1 MFKLEM
7 FNLMNLVNQTET
19 RDFLVF
25 DCADLIDKI
34 NRLIDNNLD
43 EYSFCEMILSIWLKE
58 LKMIKD
64 IINELN
70 KSNSS
75 NYKLDLLKKYQ
86 VDSVFKKLLE
96 LTYNRNKYNFNISKN
111 YIVQNS
117 KFLNVHGNKNIED
130 VLTEIETL
138 GSSGIRGNKTHE
150 FVDELL
156 KNLDSENKEI
166 LLNVLGRDLK
176 IGLNIKNIN
185 KVFKNLI
192 PKPNYMRCAVLSEK
206 TLKKIKFPA
215 FIQLKMDGTY
225 REIHVADGQVTGK
238 TRSGEEYFNPVLFK
252 EMMNF
257 PNGYYT
263 GELTIDGESRFTG
276 NGLINS
282 LNPPYEKINFTVW
295 DYLTDDDY
303 LEKTKRPYELRFN
316 TLKDILENH
325 SERVK
330 LVPNYEVNS
339 IDEALKHVSDW
350 MEQGLEGG
358 VLKDK
363 QNCFKNGTSGTQLK
377 IKLKVDAEMRITGF
391 TEGTVGTKREGK
403 IGAIQFSNDEGTVKG
418 QCSGFSDAEL
428 DEFTKNKDNLIGKII
443 SVEFNDIVKSENNDY
458 YALSHP
464 RFIEIRNDKEES
476 DTLEK
481 VIQLRDMAKRL
492 I

>member
-1 MFKLEM
+1 ML
-7 FNLMNLVNQTET
+7 
-19 RDFLVF
+19 
-25 DCADLIDKI
+25 
-34 NRLIDNNLD
+34 
-43 EYSFCEMILSIWLKE
+43 
-58 LKMIKD
+58 KD
-64 IINELN
+64 ILNELN
-70 KSNSS
+70 ESNSS
-75 NYKLDLLKKYQ
+75 NYKLDILKKYK
-86 VDSVFKKLLE
+86 DNSELKKLLE
-96 LTYNRNKYNFNISKN
+96 LTYNRNKYNFNVSKN
-111 YIVQNS
+111 CIIKDNPSILESNGS
-117 KFLNVHGNKNIED
+117 K
-130 VLTEIETL
+130 T
-138 GSSGIRGNKTHE
+138 
-150 FVDELL
+150 VDELL
-156 KNLDSENKEI
+156 SALEILGEGTIRGNEAHQFVCNHLKCLDNDNKEI
-166 LLNVLGRDLK
+166 FLNVLGRDLK
-176 IGLNIKNIN
+176 IGLNVKSIN

-206 TLKKIKFPA
+206 TLKKINFPA

-252 EMMNF
+252 EMENF

-282 LNPPYEKINFTVW
+282 LNPPYEKITFTVW

-303 LEKTKRPYELRFN
+303 LEKTKTPYYSRFES
-316 TLKDILENH
+316 LSDIIEKHKSN
-325 SERVK
+325 RVK
-330 LVPNYEVNS
+330 LVPNHEVNS
-339 IDEALKHVSDW
+339 IDDALKYVSDW

-363 QNCFKNGTSGTQLK
+363 NNVFKNGTSGTQLK

-391 TEGTVGTKREGK
+391 TDGTIGTKREGK
-403 IGAIQFSNDEGTVKG
+403 IGAIQFSNDEGTIKG
-418 QCSGFSDAEL
+418 QCSGFSDEEL
-428 DEFTKNKDNLIGKII
+428 DLFTKNKDNLIGKII

-464 RFIEIRNDKEES
+464 RFIEIRNDKDET

-492 I
+492 

>member
-1 MFKLEM
+1 ML
-7 FNLMNLVNQTET
+7 
-19 RDFLVF
+19 
-25 DCADLIDKI
+25 
-34 NRLIDNNLD
+34 
-43 EYSFCEMILSIWLKE
+43 
-58 LKMIKD
+58 KD
-64 IINELN
+64 ILNELN
-70 KSNSS
+70 ESNSS
-75 NYKLDLLKKYQ
+75 NYKLDVLKKYKGN
-86 VDSVFKKLLE
+86 SELEKLLE

-111 YIVQNS
+111 CILQNS
-117 KFLNVHGNKNIED
+117 KFLNTLGNKIIDE
-130 VLTEIETL
+130 VLTDIETL
-138 GSSGIRGNKTHE
+138 GSGSIRGNKAHE
-150 FVDELL
+150 FVDDLL
-156 KNLDSENKEI
+156 KTLDKENKEI
-166 LLNVLGRDLK
+166 LLNLLGRDLK
-176 IGLNIKNIN
+176 IGLNIKSIN

-206 TLKKIKFPA
+206 TLKKINFPA

-263 GELTIDGESRFTG
+263 GELTIEGESRFTG

-282 LNPPYEKINFTVW
+282 LNPPYEKITYTVW

-303 LEKTKRPYELRFN
+303 LEKTKTPYYSRFES
-316 TLKDILENH
+316 LSDIIEKHKSN
-325 SERVK
+325 RVK
-330 LVPNYEVNS
+330 LVPNHEVNS
-339 IDEALKHVSDW
+339 IDEALKYVSDW

-363 QNCFKNGTSGTQLK
+363 HNCFKNGTSGTQLK

-391 TEGTVGTKREGK
+391 TDGTVGTKREGK
-403 IGAIQFSNDEGTVKG
+403 IGAIQFSNDEGTIKG

-428 DEFTKNKDNLIGKII
+428 DLFTKNKDNLIGRII
-443 SVEFNDIVKSENNDY
+443 SVEFNDLVKAENNDY

-464 RFIEIRNDKEES
+464 RFIEIRNDKDET

-481 VIQLRDMAKRL
+481 VIQLRDMAKGL
-492 I
+492 K

>member
-1 MFKLEM
+1 ML
-7 FNLMNLVNQTET
+7 
-19 RDFLVF
+19 
-25 DCADLIDKI
+25 
-34 NRLIDNNLD
+34 
-43 EYSFCEMILSIWLKE
+43 
-58 LKMIKD
+58 KD
-64 IINELN
+64 ILNELN
-70 KSNSS
+70 ESNSS
-75 NYKLDLLKKYQ
+75 NYKLDVLKKYKGN
-86 VDSVFKKLLE
+86 SELEKLLE
-96 LTYNRNKYNFNISKN
+96 LTYNRNKYNFNVSKN
-111 YIVQNS
+111 CIIKDNPSILESNGS
-117 KFLNVHGNKNIED
+117 K
-130 VLTEIETL
+130 T
-138 GSSGIRGNKTHE
+138 
-150 FVDELL
+150 VDELL
-156 KNLDSENKEI
+156 SALEILGGGTIRGNEAHQFVCNHLKCLDNDNKEI
-166 LLNVLGRDLK
+166 FLNVLGRDLK
-176 IGLNIKNIN
+176 IGLNVKSIN

-252 EMMNF
+252 EMENF

-282 LNPPYEKINFTVW
+282 LNPPYEKITFTVW

-303 LEKTKRPYELRFN
+303 LEKTKTKYELRFN
-316 TLKDILENH
+316 TLKDIIENR

-330 LVPNYEVNS
+330 LVPNHEVNS
-339 IDEALKHVSDW
+339 IDEALKYVSDW

-363 QNCFKNGTSGTQLK
+363 NNVFKNGTSGTQLK

-391 TEGTVGTKREGK
+391 TDGTIGTKREGK
-403 IGAIQFSNDEGTVKG
+403 IGAIQFSNDEGTIKG
-418 QCSGFSDAEL
+418 QCSGFSDEEL
-428 DEFTKNKDNLIGKII
+428 DLFTKNKDNLIGRII

-464 RFIEIRNDKEES
+464 RFIEIRNDKDET
-476 DTLEK
+476 DTLDK
-481 VIQLRDMAKRL
+481 VIQLRDMAKSL
-492 I
+492 

>member
-1 MFKLEM
+1 ML
-7 FNLMNLVNQTET
+7 
-19 RDFLVF
+19 
-25 DCADLIDKI
+25 
-34 NRLIDNNLD
+34 
-43 EYSFCEMILSIWLKE
+43 
-58 LKMIKD
+58 KD
-64 IINELN
+64 ILNELN
-70 KSNSS
+70 ESNSS
-75 NYKLDLLKKYQ
+75 NYKLDILKKYK
-86 VDSVFKKLLE
+86 DNSELKKLLE
-96 LTYNRNKYNFNISKN
+96 LTYNRNKYNFNVSKN
-111 YIVQNS
+111 CIIKDNPSILESNGS
-117 KFLNVHGNKNIED
+117 K
-130 VLTEIETL
+130 T
-138 GSSGIRGNKTHE
+138 
-150 FVDELL
+150 VDELL
-156 KNLDSENKEI
+156 SALEILGGGTIRGNEAHQFVCNHLKCLDNDNKEI
-166 LLNVLGRDLK
+166 FLNVLGRDLK
-176 IGLNIKNIN
+176 IGLNVKSIN

-206 TLKKIKFPA
+206 TLKKINFPA

-282 LNPPYEKINFTVW
+282 LNPPYEKITFTVW

-303 LEKTKRPYELRFN
+303 LEKTKTPYYSRFES
-316 TLKDILENH
+316 LSDIIEKRK

-339 IDEALKHVSDW
+339 IDEALKYVSDW

-363 QNCFKNGTSGTQLK
+363 NNVFKNGTSGTQLK

-391 TEGTVGTKREGK
+391 TDGTIGTKREGK
-403 IGAIQFSNDEGTVKG
+403 IGAIQFSNDEGTIKG
-418 QCSGFSDAEL
+418 QCSGFSDEEL
-428 DEFTKNKDNLIGKII
+428 DLFTKNKDNLIGKII

-464 RFIEIRNDKEES
+464 AFIEIRNDKDET

-481 VIQLRDMAKRL
+481 VIQLRDMAKGL
-492 I
+492 K

>member
-1 MFKLEM
+1 
-7 FNLMNLVNQTET
+7 
-19 RDFLVF
+19 
-25 DCADLIDKI
+25 
-34 NRLIDNNLD
+34 
-43 EYSFCEMILSIWLKE
+43 
-58 LKMIKD
+58 MIKD

-70 KSNSS
+70 VSNSS
-75 NYKLDLLKKYQ
+75 NYKLDVLKKYKD
-86 VDSVFKKLLE
+86 DSDFKKILE

-111 YIVQNS
+111 CILQNS
-117 KFLNVHGNKNIED
+117 QFLNTSGNKIIDE

-138 GSSGIRGNKTHE
+138 GSGSIRGNKAHE
-150 FVDELL
+150 FVDDLL
-156 KNLDSENKEI
+156 KTLDKENKEI
-166 LLNVLGRDLK
+166 LLNLLGRDLK
-176 IGLNIKNIN
+176 IGLNIKSIN

-263 GELTIDGESRFTG
+263 GELTIEGESRFTG

-282 LNPPYEKINFTVW
+282 LNPPYEKITFTVW

-303 LEKTKRPYELRFN
+303 LEKTKTPYYSRFES
-316 TLKDILENH
+316 LSDIIEKH
-325 SERVK
+325 KSERVK

-339 IDEALKHVSDW
+339 IDEALKYVSDW

-363 QNCFKNGTSGTQLK
+363 GNCFKNGTSGTQLK

-391 TEGTVGTKREGK
+391 TDGTVGTKREGK
-403 IGAIQFSNDEGTVKG
+403 IGAIQFSNDEGTIKG
-418 QCSGFSDAEL
+418 QCSGFSDTEL
-428 DEFTKNKDNLIGKII
+428 DLFTKNKDNLIGRII
-443 SVEFNDIVKSENNDY
+443 SVEFNDLVKAENNDY

-464 RFIEIRNDKEES
+464 RFIELRNDKDET

-481 VIQLRDMAKRL
+481 VMQLRDMAKGL
-492 I
+492 K